1 MQPYSVTSKHH
12 MVQNLPKQLCTSAA
26 LPGESLLQK
35 SVALRHNLQL
45 REPTLCLPLCPVG
58 RTFQCFCKAFAGPYC
73 DRGELPKNILHTW
86 PRSQV
91 FLEDGTPIGYLTL
104 QEPSVQTPIPPC
116 SLFPSA
122 SRIRDSFFFFKLF
135 FNVDHF

>member
-45 REPTLCLPLCPVG
+45 REPTLCLSLCPVG

-91 FLEDGTPIGYLTL
+91 FLEDGTPIGPDPARALCSNSNTSML
-104 QEPSVQTPIPPC
+104 LIPF
-116 SLFPSA
+116 SIQNQGFLF
-122 SRIRDSFFFFKLF
+122 LF
-135 FNVDHF
+135 